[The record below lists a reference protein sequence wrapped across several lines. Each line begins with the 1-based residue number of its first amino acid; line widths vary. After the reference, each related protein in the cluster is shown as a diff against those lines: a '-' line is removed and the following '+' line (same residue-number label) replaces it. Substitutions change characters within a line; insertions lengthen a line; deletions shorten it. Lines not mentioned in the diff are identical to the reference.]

1 MALRQRRGETTST
14 TVDTP
19 TQEKPQ
25 SEEEIVELFQ
35 QKMRS
40 AMELKVSNEAQDMKE
55 NLTSSELNRRVDE
68 GLSRMFEPKKKPLS
82 GLKHETKA
90 AKDALDND
98 PYNLQLI
105 FELGEGYIKE
115 EKFSHAANVLIR
127 GWKRMSEIQD
137 HEMRFLFL
145 AKLCHAS
152 NEDEKYKQAEAV
164 LEDMEVP
171 EDGMKID
178 YFRLKTKV
186 YANNNNMQKALK
198 AFHEGLSTCKDLEE
212 AMPLWVDTLSS
223 LKKVGAY
230 DVAKSAIE
238 NLASSEDDKKKLQV
252 MESFCELRATLA
264 AQAPKTMLPRLV
276 VGGFVSVCF
285 CLIMYLLYVLE
296 SKSLSKLNL
305 TK

>member
-1 MALRQRRGETTST
+1 M
-14 TVDTP
+14 
-19 TQEKPQ
+19 
-25 SEEEIVELFQ
+25 SEEEIVDRFQ
-35 QKMRS
+35 AKMRT
-40 AMELKVSNEAQDMKE
+40 AMELKVSNEAEEMQE
-55 NLTSSELNRRVDE
+55 NLAPSELNRRVDE
-68 GLSRMFEPKKKPLS
+68 GLSRMFEPKKKPLP

-90 AKDALDND
+90 AKDALDQD
-98 PYNLQLI
+98 PYNLSLI

-115 EKFSHAANVLIR
+115 DKFSHAANVLIR
-127 GWKRMSEIQD
+127 GWKRMSEIEE

-152 NEDEKYKQAEAV
+152 NECEKYKQAEAV
-164 LEDMEVP
+164 LEDMEAP
-171 EDGMKID
+171 EDGRKIE
-178 YFRLKTKV
+178 YYRIKTKV
-186 YANNNNMQKALK
+186 YANNNKMQKALK
-198 AFHEGLSTCKDLEE
+198 AFHEGLATCKNLDE

-238 NLASSEDDKKKLQV
+238 NLASNEDDKKKLQV

-264 AQAPKTMLPRLV
+264 APAPKTMLPRLA

-296 SKSLSKLNL
+296 SKSLNKLNL
-305 TK
+305 AK